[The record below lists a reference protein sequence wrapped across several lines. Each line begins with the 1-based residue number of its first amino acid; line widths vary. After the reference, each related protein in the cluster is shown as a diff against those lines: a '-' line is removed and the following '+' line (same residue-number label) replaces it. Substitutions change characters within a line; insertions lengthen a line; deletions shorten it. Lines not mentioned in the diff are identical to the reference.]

1 MSSRTRDQ
9 LVYGLVWLACFAPI
23 PWLVWRLLSGD
34 LGANPIEALIR
45 QLGVWG
51 LRFLLIGLAITP
63 VARLLRQPRLIRF
76 RRTVGLFAF
85 AYVLLHWC
93 TYVGVDQFF
102 DWAAVIK
109 DIYKRPFITIGMTA
123 FVLLIPL
130 AVTSTNAAI
139 RRLGPINWRR
149 LHRLIYVIAPLGV
162 LHYYMLVKADH
173 RPPLIYA
180 GILAVLLGWRV
191 WESLRKRAGH

>member
-180 GILAVLLGWRV
+180 GLLAVLLGWRV

>member
-109 DIYKRPFITIGMTA
+109 DIYQRPFITIGMTA

-180 GILAVLLGWRV
+180 GLLAVLLGWRV

>member
-1 MSSRTRDQ
+1 MTPKTKDR
-9 LVYGLVWLACFAPI
+9 LFYAGVWAACFAPI
-23 PWLVWRLLSGD
+23 LWLAWRLLSGD

-51 LRFLLIGLAITP
+51 LRFVLLSLAITP
-63 VARLLRQPRLIRF
+63 AARLLRQPRLIRF

-85 AYVLLHWC
+85 AYVLLHWGA
-93 TYVGVDQFF
+93 YVGVDQLF
-102 DWAAVIK
+102 DWAAVLK

-139 RRLGPINWRR
+139 RKLGPVRWRR

-180 GILAVLLGWRV
+180 GVLALLLGYRLWEWR
-191 WESLRKRAGH
+191 RKRR

>member
-1 MSSRTRDQ
+1 MSSGTKDR
-9 LVYGLVWLACFAPI
+9 LIYGLVWLACFAPLT
-23 PWLVWRLLSGD
+23 WLVWRLLSGD

-51 LRFLLIGLAITP
+51 LRFILISLAITP
-63 VARLLRQPRLIRF
+63 AARLLRQPRLIRF

-85 AYVLLHWC
+85 AYVLTHWC
-93 TYVGVDQFF
+93 TYIGVDQFF
-102 DWAAVIK
+102 DWPAILK

-139 RRLGPINWRR
+139 RALGPVRWKR

-180 GILAVLLGWRV
+180 GILAVLLGYRI
-191 WESLRKRAGH
+191 WEAVRKRAGR